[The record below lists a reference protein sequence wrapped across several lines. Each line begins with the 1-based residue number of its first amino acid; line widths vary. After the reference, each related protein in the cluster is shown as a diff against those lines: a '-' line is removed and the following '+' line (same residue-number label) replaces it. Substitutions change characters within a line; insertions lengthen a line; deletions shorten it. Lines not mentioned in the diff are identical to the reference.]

1 MGYAVTLSLAKSFA
15 ITHDYVICSMQEAI
29 AIGTA
34 NALGSL
40 FGAIPA
46 TSSLARSSCQV
57 VKLINNIIYFI
68 LYKLYIFLCQE
79 SSGGKTQV
87 ASVISA
93 ILVLLCLGPFSKISR
108 RFTIKKLAVLKF

>member
-68 LYKLYIFLCQE
+68 LYKLYIFFVRNRPVERL
-79 SSGGKTQV
+79 
-87 ASVISA
+87 
-93 ILVLLCLGPFSKISR
+93 
-108 RFTIKKLAVLKF
+108 KLHQ